1 MSSPQVIIMQL
12 SEFES
17 ALQRSLDLSRRP
29 VAINFFD
36 APPAGLSQFTGSE
49 PSGCSY
55 WRLAGQGRRFYTVPS
70 DHFNCPIGSH
80 THSISLPAER
90 QKELTDTLGFM
101 SDIGYVRMEEVGKIP
116 TLPRQPN
123 VIAYAPLSDAPAQ
136 PDVVIVVGK
145 PGKIMLLM

>member
-1 MSSPQVIIMQL
+1 MNQYMLLESTL
-12 SEFES
+12 NSE
-17 ALQRSLDLSRRP
+17 LGLTRRP
-29 VAINFFD
+29 VAISFLE
-36 APPAGLSQFTGSE
+36 APPTGVEKFTGTQ
-49 PSGCSY
+49 PSGCSF

-80 THSISLPAER
+80 THSIALPPER

-101 SDIGYVRMEEVGKIP
+101 SDIGYVLMEEVGKIP

-136 PDVVIVVGK
+136 PD
-145 PGKIMLLM
+145 